1 MDLEKIPES
10 QAFSM
15 NEFDFSATSLA
26 KNGVAEFDDWVKV
39 GEFIRLSNVACQ
51 WWWGDWLN
59 MGEDAFGERSSQA
72 LESTR
77 WDEETLRVYA
87 WVCRNVPASNR
98 LPGVPFS
105 HYLTLAK
112 LPVQD
117 QKSLAEQARDQQW
130 SRNQLKK
137 AIDDTSASEPQTC
150 VLVRCTSEQDASIVE
165 EWAGSGGYEF
175 DRVKRRQR
183 KKS

>member
-1 MDLEKIPES
+1 MDLELIPKS
-10 QAFSM
+10 QTFSIS
-15 NEFDFSATSLA
+15 EFDFSATSLVP
-26 KNGVAEFDDWVKV
+26 KGETDFSDWVKV
-39 GEFIRLSNVACQ
+39 GDFIRLSNVACQ

-59 MGEDAFGERSSQA
+59 MGEDKFGEKSSQA

-87 WVCRNVPASNR
+87 WVCRNVPPENR

-112 LPVQD
+112 LPPDD
-117 QKSLAEQARDQQW
+117 QREFAEKARDQQW
-130 SRNQLKK
+130 SRSQLKK
-137 AIDDTSASEPQTC
+137 AIDVSSVPDSQTC
-150 VLVRCTSEQDASIVE
+150 VLIRCKTSQEASIVE

-175 DRVKRRQR
+175 DRVSRRPR
-183 KKS
+183 KS